1 MKYLKVC
8 QKYSTACHTFNSVLS
23 VSSGVEKLRL
33 MLDISQLK
41 YLGVVAINDESLWEN
56 SNFFAGRIKSMTA
69 ET

>member
-8 QKYSTACHTFNSVLS
+8 QKYSASCHTFNSVLS

-41 YLGVVAINDESLWEN
+41 YLGVVAINDESL
-56 SNFFAGRIKSMTA
+56 
-69 ET
+69 

>member
-1 MKYLKVC
+1 
-8 QKYSTACHTFNSVLS
+8 
-23 VSSGVEKLRL
+23 